1 MKGKTFTV
9 MMVTLLCSCIA
20 FTSCIGSFKLSNK
33 VLSWNKQ
40 VSNSKFVNEVVF
52 FCFWVIPVYEVTTIA
67 VFWSSTASSF
77 GAATILWQKL
87 KQKNPFTVKRG
98 NIWYGTN
105 VTAIASLI
113 ATPKPV
119 SI

>member
-1 MKGKTFTV
+1 MKRKTFTV

-52 FCFWVIPVYEVTTIA
+52 FCFWVIPVYNRRCFGRQQHRVLERRQ
-67 VFWSSTASSF
+67 SS
-77 GAATILWQKL
+77 GR
-87 KQKNPFTVKRG
+87 N
-98 NIWYGTN
+98 
-105 VTAIASLI
+105 
-113 ATPKPV
+113 
-119 SI
+119 